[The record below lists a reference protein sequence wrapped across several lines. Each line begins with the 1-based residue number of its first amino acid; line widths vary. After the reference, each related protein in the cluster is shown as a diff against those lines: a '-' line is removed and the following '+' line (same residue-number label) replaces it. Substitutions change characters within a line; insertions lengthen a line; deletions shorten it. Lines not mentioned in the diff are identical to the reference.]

1 MTVARWR
8 STQHQRRRA
17 VVVVGGSAVEIGE
30 YGEYPPV
37 IVPGEWEVELGEDVG
52 DVFLDRAWADVEAR
66 GGWPRCAL

>member
-37 IVPGEWEVELGEDVG
+37 IVPGEWE
-52 DVFLDRAWADVEAR
+52 WS
-66 GGWPRCAL
+66 